1 MSYTELTVWT
11 RGIIMDKEGRD
22 IVNSISA
29 SARQEGKYAQAM
41 ENYVDNPDR
50 TNCPTRKYCR
60 VSDSVLENE
69 LTYENEHP
77 NIVVLVEG
85 TMVKGWDYMRGMPPG
100 GTLVINTHYTPDYM
114 IRFVPGAER
123 LAQLVCVDAA
133 KLADH
138 KWLYYR
144 LGQLGLDRL
153 STEGAAERNKDIAPD
168 IAAPL
173 IAAVVKA
180 TGVVKRE
187 TIQPMIANKKAFE
200 MALNELHILPLNQW
214 PRRKDHMS
222 TKGTR
227 IPDWLTVP
235 FAGITPA
242 PTQEKGQDL
251 FPTGNWRSIRPVYR
265 DKLPPCNNACGTNEK
280 IQGYLDLVKRGKY
293 LDAYALIK
301 EDMPFPSV
309 TGRVC
314 YHPCE
319 QACNRGQYDE
329 AISIRAVE
337 RFLGDLGQ
345 ALPRDVV
352 KPGKPNGKTV
362 AVVGS
367 GPAGHSAAYQL
378 ARLGYKVTI
387 LEKSPKAGGLNRGGI
402 PDWVLPQHVLDREI
416 ERLVELGVTIKTNV
430 EAGKDITWDDL
441 KKNYDACVLAVGL
454 TEPNSVR
461 AEGENKDGVIYGLPF
476 LRDIG
481 MGTSKVKL
489 GSRVAVIGGG
499 NTAIDCA
506 REALRQ
512 GAVEVTMITVESN
525 PQEMP
530 CVPEDLHD
538 MVEEGVELLH
548 GRAMTAAIGNGKV
561 EALHLYPA
569 RFSGAINASPITVN
583 KEAPVV
589 RFAVDNVII
598 AIGQRAAL
606 GWLPPEFKNERGTIK
621 IDRFGRLGDT
631 NFFAAGDVVQLG
643 SGQPLMV
650 VNAVGDGKRVA
661 FNLDKALRGEPLQP
675 RKIPVDVIMDLNRM
689 NMTYFPHFPR
699 VKQSMLN
706 PTSRRKT
713 QEEVIQSFT
722 EEQAIEEASRCFSC
736 GTCNACDNCYL
747 VCPEPCI
754 VRSARSNGLYKILV
768 DYCKGCRV
776 CIEECPTGCLE
787 GVPELDF
794 DTGVV
799 RMDTAFAISP
809 GLHGRQAQE
818 LVNLASRPA
827 KEI

>member
-1 MSYTELTVWT
+1 
-11 RGIIMDKEGRD
+11 
-22 IVNSISA
+22 
-29 SARQEGKYAQAM
+29 
-41 ENYVDNPDR
+41 
-50 TNCPTRKYCR
+50 
-60 VSDSVLENE
+60 
-69 LTYENEHP
+69 
-77 NIVVLVEG
+77 
-85 TMVKGWDYMRGMPPG
+85 
-100 GTLVINTHYTPDYM
+100 
-114 IRFVPGAER
+114 
-123 LAQLVCVDAA
+123 
-133 KLADH
+133 
-138 KWLYYR
+138 
-144 LGQLGLDRL
+144 
-153 STEGAAERNKDIAPD
+153 
-168 IAAPL
+168 
-173 IAAVVKA
+173 
-180 TGVVKRE
+180 
-187 TIQPMIANKKAFE
+187 
-200 MALNELHILPLNQW
+200 
-214 PRRKDHMS
+214 MS
-222 TKGTR
+222 TKGTH
-227 IPDWLTVP
+227 IPDWLNVP

-242 PTQEKGQDL
+242 PSQEKGQDL

-345 ALPRDVV
+345 ALARDVV
-352 KPGKPNGKTV
+352 KAGTPNGKKV
-362 AVVGS
+362 AVIGS

-402 PDWVLPQHVLDREI
+402 PDWVLPQAVLDREI
-416 ERLVELGVTIKTNV
+416 QRLVELGIEIKTNV
-430 EAGKDITWDDL
+430 EVGKDVTLEDL
-441 KKNYDACVLAVGL
+441 KKNYDATVFAVGL
-454 TEPNSVR
+454 TESNSAR
-461 AEGENKDGVIYGLPF
+461 AEGENKPGVVFGLPF

-489 GSRVAVIGGG
+489 GPRVAVIGGG

-512 GAVEVTMITVESN
+512 GAVEVTMITIEAN

-530 CVPEDLHD
+530 ASPEDLHD
-538 MVEEGVELLH
+538 MLEEGVELIH
-548 GRAMTAAIGNGKV
+548 GLAMTAVLGEGKV
-561 EALHLYPA
+561 EALQLHPA
-569 RFSGAINASPITVN
+569 RFTGKINASPIAIDR
-583 KEAPVV
+583 EAPAK

-598 AIGQRAAL
+598 AVGQKAKLDWMPA
-606 GWLPPEFKNERGTIK
+606 EFKTERGTIK
-621 IDRFGRLGDT
+621 IDEFGRIGNT

-661 FNLDKALRGEPLQP
+661 FNLDKVLRSIPIEPRTVP
-675 RKIPVDVIMDLNRM
+675 IDVIVDLNRM

-699 VKQSMLN
+699 VKQAMLA
-706 PTSRRKT
+706 PKARRGT
-713 QEEVIQSFT
+713 QQEVILAYS
-722 EEQAIEEASRCFSC
+722 EEQASEEASRCFSC

-754 VRSARSNGLYKILV
+754 VRSVRSNGLYKILV

-799 RMDTAFAISP
+799 RMDTAFAISQ
-809 GLHGRQAQE
+809 GLHGRQAEE
-818 LVNLASRPA
+818 LRNLGDRPA
-827 KEI
+827 KSI

>member
-1 MSYTELTVWT
+1 
-11 RGIIMDKEGRD
+11 
-22 IVNSISA
+22 
-29 SARQEGKYAQAM
+29 
-41 ENYVDNPDR
+41 
-50 TNCPTRKYCR
+50 
-60 VSDSVLENE
+60 
-69 LTYENEHP
+69 
-77 NIVVLVEG
+77 
-85 TMVKGWDYMRGMPPG
+85 
-100 GTLVINTHYTPDYM
+100 
-114 IRFVPGAER
+114 
-123 LAQLVCVDAA
+123 
-133 KLADH
+133 
-138 KWLYYR
+138 
-144 LGQLGLDRL
+144 
-153 STEGAAERNKDIAPD
+153 
-168 IAAPL
+168 
-173 IAAVVKA
+173 
-180 TGVVKRE
+180 
-187 TIQPMIANKKAFE
+187 
-200 MALNELHILPLNQW
+200 
-214 PRRKDHMS
+214 MS

-227 IPDWLTVP
+227 IPEWLTVP

-319 QACNRGQYDE
+319 TACNRGQYDE

-345 ALPRDVV
+345 ALQRDVV
-352 KPGKPNGKTV
+352 KPGKPNGKKV

-387 LEKSPKAGGLNRGGI
+387 LEKSPKSGGLNRGGI

-416 ERLVELGVTIKTNV
+416 ERLIELGIAIKTNTEV
-430 EAGKDITWDDL
+430 GKDVSWDSL
-441 KKNYDACVLAVGL
+441 KKEYDAVVLAVGL

-461 AEGENKDGVIYGLPF
+461 AEGENKEGVIYGLPF

-489 GSRVAVIGGG
+489 GARVAVIGGG
-499 NTAIDCA
+499 NTGIDCA

-512 GAVEVTMITVESN
+512 GAVEVTMITVEGN
-525 PQEMP
+525 PKEMP

-538 MVEEGVELLH
+538 MLEEGVELIH
-548 GRAMTAAIGNGKV
+548 GRAMTAMLGNGKV
-561 EALHLYPA
+561 EALQLYPA
-569 RFSGAINASPITVN
+569 KFSGAINASPITIN
-583 KEAPVV
+583 KEAAAEK
-589 RFAVDNVII
+589 FAVDNVIV
-598 AIGQRAAL
+598 AVGQHASL
-606 GWLPPEFKNERGTIK
+606 NWLPQEFKTDRGTINV
-621 IDRFGRLGDT
+621 DRFGRLGNT
-631 NFFAAGDVVQLG
+631 NFFAAGDIVQLG

-661 FNLDKALRGEPLQP
+661 FNLDKALRGEALEP
-675 RKIPVDVIMDLNRM
+675 RKIAIDVIVDLNRM

-699 VKQSMLN
+699 VKQGMLN
-706 PTSRRKT
+706 PTSRKKT
-713 QEEVIQSFT
+713 QDEVILAFT
-722 EEQAIEEASRCFSC
+722 EEQAVEEASRCFSC

-754 VRSARSNGLYKILV
+754 VRSDRSNGLYKILV

-794 DTGVV
+794 DAGVI
-799 RMDTAFAISP
+799 RMDTAFAITP

-818 LVNLASRPA
+818 LVNMASRPA

>member
-1 MSYTELTVWT
+1 
-11 RGIIMDKEGRD
+11 
-22 IVNSISA
+22 
-29 SARQEGKYAQAM
+29 
-41 ENYVDNPDR
+41 
-50 TNCPTRKYCR
+50 
-60 VSDSVLENE
+60 
-69 LTYENEHP
+69 
-77 NIVVLVEG
+77 
-85 TMVKGWDYMRGMPPG
+85 
-100 GTLVINTHYTPDYM
+100 
-114 IRFVPGAER
+114 
-123 LAQLVCVDAA
+123 
-133 KLADH
+133 
-138 KWLYYR
+138 
-144 LGQLGLDRL
+144 
-153 STEGAAERNKDIAPD
+153 
-168 IAAPL
+168 
-173 IAAVVKA
+173 
-180 TGVVKRE
+180 
-187 TIQPMIANKKAFE
+187 
-200 MALNELHILPLNQW
+200 
-214 PRRKDHMS
+214 MS
-222 TKGTR
+222 TKGTH

-251 FPTGNWRSIRPVYR
+251 FPTGNWRAIRPVYR
-265 DKLPPCNNACGTNEK
+265 DKMPPCNNACGTNEK

-293 LDAYALIK
+293 IDAYALIK

-345 ALPRDVV
+345 ALARDVV
-352 KPGKPNGKTV
+352 KAGPPNGKKV

-378 ARLGYKVTI
+378 ARLGYAVTI

-416 ERLVELGVTIKTNV
+416 ERLVELGITIKTNIEV
-430 EAGKDITWDDL
+430 GKDITLDDL
-441 KKNYDACVLAVGL
+441 KKNYDATVFAVGL

-461 AEGENKDGVIYGLPF
+461 AEGENKPGVLYGLPF

-489 GSRVAVIGGG
+489 GPRVAVIGGG

-512 GAVEVTMITVESN
+512 GAVEVTMITVEAN

-530 CVPEDLHD
+530 AVPEDLHD
-538 MVEEGVELLH
+538 MLEEGVELMH
-548 GRAMTAAIGNGKV
+548 GMAMTAVLGDGRV
-561 EALHLYPA
+561 EALQLHPA
-569 RFSGAINASPITVN
+569 RFTGKINASPIAINRDVPA
-583 KEAPVV
+583 K

-598 AIGQRAAL
+598 AVGQRASL
-606 GWLPPEFKNERGTIK
+606 GWLPAEYKTERGTIK
-621 IDRFGRLGDT
+621 IDQFGHIADT
-631 NFFAAGDVVQLG
+631 NFFAAGDVVQIG

-661 FNLDKALRGEPLQP
+661 FNLDKVLRGVPLEP
-675 RKIPVDVIMDLNRM
+675 RTVAIDIITDLNRM
-689 NMTYFPHFPR
+689 NMTYFPHFSR
-699 VKQSMLN
+699 VKQAMLA
-706 PTSRRKT
+706 PVSRRTT
-713 QEEVIQSFT
+713 QNEVILSYS
-722 EEQAIEEASRCFSC
+722 EEQAIAEASRCFSC

-754 VRSARSNGLYKILV
+754 ARSDRSNGLYKILV

-799 RMDTAFAISP
+799 RMETAFAITQ
-809 GLHGRQAQE
+809 GLHGRQAEQ
-818 LVNLASRPA
+818 LMQLAEAPA
-827 KEI
+827 KHI

>member
-1 MSYTELTVWT
+1 
-11 RGIIMDKEGRD
+11 
-22 IVNSISA
+22 
-29 SARQEGKYAQAM
+29 
-41 ENYVDNPDR
+41 
-50 TNCPTRKYCR
+50 
-60 VSDSVLENE
+60 
-69 LTYENEHP
+69 
-77 NIVVLVEG
+77 
-85 TMVKGWDYMRGMPPG
+85 
-100 GTLVINTHYTPDYM
+100 
-114 IRFVPGAER
+114 
-123 LAQLVCVDAA
+123 
-133 KLADH
+133 
-138 KWLYYR
+138 
-144 LGQLGLDRL
+144 
-153 STEGAAERNKDIAPD
+153 
-168 IAAPL
+168 
-173 IAAVVKA
+173 
-180 TGVVKRE
+180 
-187 TIQPMIANKKAFE
+187 
-200 MALNELHILPLNQW
+200 
-214 PRRKDHMS
+214 MS

-227 IPDWLTVP
+227 IPEWLTVP

-319 QACNRGQYDE
+319 TACNRGQYDE

-345 ALPRDVV
+345 ALQRDVV
-352 KPGKPNGKTV
+352 RPGKPNGKKV

-416 ERLVELGVTIKTNV
+416 ERLIELGIAIKTNTEV
-430 EAGKDITWDDL
+430 GKDVSWDSL
-441 KKNYDACVLAVGL
+441 KKDYDAVVLAVGL
-454 TEPNSVR
+454 TEPNNVR
-461 AEGENKDGVIYGLPF
+461 AEGENKQGVIYGLPF

-481 MGTSKVKL
+481 MDTSKVKL
-489 GSRVAVIGGG
+489 GPRVAVIGGG

-512 GAVEVTMITVESN
+512 GAVEVTMITVEGN

-538 MVEEGVELLH
+538 MLEEGVELIH
-548 GRAMTAAIGNGKV
+548 GRAMTAVLGNGKV
-561 EALHLYPA
+561 EALQLYPA
-569 RFSGAINASPITVN
+569 KFSGAINASPIAIN
-583 KEAPVV
+583 KDVAAEK
-589 RFAVDNVII
+589 FAVDNVII
-598 AIGQRAAL
+598 AVGQHASL
-606 GWLPPEFKNERGTIK
+606 NWLPQEFKTEGGTIK
-621 IDRFGRLGDT
+621 VDRFGRLGDT
-631 NFFAAGDVVQLG
+631 NFFAAGDIVQLG

-661 FNLDKALRGEPLQP
+661 FNLDKALRGEVLEP
-675 RKIPVDVIMDLNRM
+675 RKIAIDVIVDLNRM

-699 VKQSMLN
+699 VKQGMLN
-706 PTSRRKT
+706 PTSRKKT
-713 QEEVIQSFT
+713 QDEVILAFT
-722 EEQAIEEASRCFSC
+722 EEQAVEEAGRCFSC

-754 VRSARSNGLYKILV
+754 ARSDRSNGLYKILV

-794 DTGVV
+794 DAGVV
-799 RMDTAFAISP
+799 RMDTAFAITP

-818 LVNLASRPA
+818 LANMASRPA

>member
-1 MSYTELTVWT
+1 
-11 RGIIMDKEGRD
+11 
-22 IVNSISA
+22 
-29 SARQEGKYAQAM
+29 
-41 ENYVDNPDR
+41 
-50 TNCPTRKYCR
+50 
-60 VSDSVLENE
+60 
-69 LTYENEHP
+69 
-77 NIVVLVEG
+77 
-85 TMVKGWDYMRGMPPG
+85 
-100 GTLVINTHYTPDYM
+100 
-114 IRFVPGAER
+114 
-123 LAQLVCVDAA
+123 
-133 KLADH
+133 
-138 KWLYYR
+138 
-144 LGQLGLDRL
+144 
-153 STEGAAERNKDIAPD
+153 
-168 IAAPL
+168 
-173 IAAVVKA
+173 
-180 TGVVKRE
+180 
-187 TIQPMIANKKAFE
+187 
-200 MALNELHILPLNQW
+200 
-214 PRRKDHMS
+214 MS

-227 IPDWLTVP
+227 IPEWLTVP

-319 QACNRGQYDE
+319 TACNRGQYDE

-345 ALPRDVV
+345 ALQRDVV
-352 KPGKPNGKTV
+352 KPGKPNGKKV

-402 PDWVLPQHVLDREI
+402 PDWVLPQDVLDREV
-416 ERLVELGVTIKTNV
+416 ERLIELGIAIKTNTEV
-430 EAGKDITWDDL
+430 GKDVSWDSL
-441 KKNYDACVLAVGL
+441 KKEYDAVVLAVGL
-454 TEPNSVR
+454 AEPNSVR
-461 AEGENKDGVIYGLPF
+461 AEGENKQGVIYGLPF

-489 GSRVAVIGGG
+489 GARVAVIGGG

-512 GAVEVTMITVESN
+512 GAVEVTMITVEGN
-525 PQEMP
+525 PKEMP
-530 CVPEDLHD
+530 CVPEDFHD
-538 MVEEGVELLH
+538 MTEEGVELVH
-548 GRAMTAAIGNGKV
+548 GRAMTAVLGNGKV
-561 EALHLYPA
+561 EALQLHPA
-569 RFSGAINASPITVN
+569 KFSGAINASPITIN
-583 KEAPVV
+583 KDVAAEK
-589 RFAVDNVII
+589 FAVDNVIV
-598 AIGQRAAL
+598 AVGQHASLA
-606 GWLPPEFKNERGTIK
+606 WLPAEFKSERGTIK
-621 IDRFGRLGDT
+621 VDRFGRLGDT
-631 NFFAAGDVVQLG
+631 NFFAAGDIVQLG

-661 FNLDKALRGEPLQP
+661 FNLDKALRGESLEP
-675 RKIPVDVIMDLNRM
+675 RKIAIDVIVDLNRM

-699 VKQSMLN
+699 VKQGMLN
-706 PTSRRKT
+706 PTSRKKT
-713 QEEVIQSFT
+713 QDEVILAFT
-722 EEQAIEEASRCFSC
+722 EEQAVEEAGRCFSC

-754 VRSARSNGLYKILV
+754 ARSDRSNGLYKILV

-794 DTGVV
+794 DAGVV

-818 LVNLASRPA
+818 LANLASRPA
-827 KEI
+827 KEL

>member
-1 MSYTELTVWT
+1 
-11 RGIIMDKEGRD
+11 
-22 IVNSISA
+22 
-29 SARQEGKYAQAM
+29 
-41 ENYVDNPDR
+41 
-50 TNCPTRKYCR
+50 
-60 VSDSVLENE
+60 
-69 LTYENEHP
+69 
-77 NIVVLVEG
+77 
-85 TMVKGWDYMRGMPPG
+85 
-100 GTLVINTHYTPDYM
+100 
-114 IRFVPGAER
+114 
-123 LAQLVCVDAA
+123 
-133 KLADH
+133 
-138 KWLYYR
+138 
-144 LGQLGLDRL
+144 
-153 STEGAAERNKDIAPD
+153 
-168 IAAPL
+168 
-173 IAAVVKA
+173 
-180 TGVVKRE
+180 
-187 TIQPMIANKKAFE
+187 
-200 MALNELHILPLNQW
+200 
-214 PRRKDHMS
+214 MS
-222 TKGTR
+222 TKGTH
-227 IPDWLTVP
+227 IPDWLKVP

-319 QACNRGQYDE
+319 QACNRGKYDE

-345 ALPRDVV
+345 ALKKDVV
-352 KPGKPNGKTV
+352 KPGKPNGKKV

-416 ERLVELGVTIKTNV
+416 ERLEELGITIKTGV
-430 EAGKDITWDDL
+430 EVGKDVTWDDL
-441 KKNYDACVLAVGL
+441 KKDYDACVLAVGL

-461 AEGENKDGVIYGLPF
+461 AEGENKEGVHYGLPF

-489 GSRVAVIGGG
+489 GPRVAVIGGG

-512 GAVEVTMITVESN
+512 GAVEVTMITVEGN

-530 CVPEDLHD
+530 ASPEDLHD
-538 MVEEGVELLH
+538 MVEEGVDLWH
-548 GRAMTAAIGNGKV
+548 GRAMTAVLGNGKV
-561 EALHLYPA
+561 ESLQLHPA

-583 KEAPVV
+583 REAPAEQ
-589 RFAVDNVII
+589 FAVDNVII
-598 AIGQRAAL
+598 AVGQRASLA
-606 GWLPPEFKNERGTIK
+606 WLPDEFKNERGTIK

-631 NFFAAGDVVQLG
+631 NFFAAGDIVQLG
-643 SGQPLMV
+643 MGQPLMV

-661 FNLDKALRGEPLQP
+661 FNLDKVMQGEPLQP
-675 RKIPVDVIMDLNRM
+675 RTIAIDVLMDLNRM

-699 VKQSMLN
+699 VQQGMLS
-706 PTSRRKT
+706 PVTRRKT
-713 QEEVIQSFT
+713 QDEVIQAFS
-722 EEQAIEEASRCFSC
+722 EEQAVEEANRCFSC

-754 VRSARSNGLYKILV
+754 ARPERSNGLYKILI

-794 DTGVV
+794 DSGVV
-799 RMDTAFAISP
+799 RMDTAFAITQ
-809 GLHGRQAQE
+809 GLHGRQAEE
-818 LVNLASRPA
+818 LRNLAERPA
-827 KEI
+827 KNI

>member
-1 MSYTELTVWT
+1 
-11 RGIIMDKEGRD
+11 
-22 IVNSISA
+22 
-29 SARQEGKYAQAM
+29 
-41 ENYVDNPDR
+41 
-50 TNCPTRKYCR
+50 
-60 VSDSVLENE
+60 
-69 LTYENEHP
+69 
-77 NIVVLVEG
+77 
-85 TMVKGWDYMRGMPPG
+85 
-100 GTLVINTHYTPDYM
+100 
-114 IRFVPGAER
+114 
-123 LAQLVCVDAA
+123 
-133 KLADH
+133 
-138 KWLYYR
+138 
-144 LGQLGLDRL
+144 
-153 STEGAAERNKDIAPD
+153 
-168 IAAPL
+168 
-173 IAAVVKA
+173 
-180 TGVVKRE
+180 
-187 TIQPMIANKKAFE
+187 
-200 MALNELHILPLNQW
+200 
-214 PRRKDHMS
+214 MS
-222 TKGTR
+222 TKGTK
-227 IPDWLTVP
+227 IPERLQIP

-242 PTQEKGQDL
+242 PLQEKGQDL
-251 FPTGNWRSIRPVYR
+251 FPTGNWRAIRPVYR

-319 QACNRGQYDE
+319 QACNRGKYDE

-345 ALPRDVV
+345 ALKHDVV
-352 KPGKPNGKTV
+352 KAGAPNGKKV

-387 LEKSPKAGGLNRGGI
+387 FEKSPKAGGLNRGGI
-402 PDWVLPQHVLDREI
+402 PDWVLPQDVLDREI
-416 ERLVELGVTIKTNV
+416 ERLVDLGITIKTNAEV
-430 EAGKDITWDDL
+430 GKDVSWDDL

-454 TEPNSVR
+454 IEPNTVR

-489 GSRVAVIGGG
+489 GPRVAVIGGG

-512 GAVEVTMITVESN
+512 GAVEVTMITVEGH
-525 PQEMP
+525 PGEMP
-530 CVPEDLHD
+530 AVPEDLHD
-538 MVEEGVELLH
+538 MLEEGVELIH
-548 GRAMTAAIGNGKV
+548 GRAVTMVHGDVKV
-561 EALHLYPA
+561 EALQLHPA
-569 RFSGAINASPITVN
+569 RFSGAINASPIHIDRDA
-583 KEAPVV
+583 APE

-598 AIGQRAAL
+598 AVGQHASLA
-606 GWLPPEFKNERGTIK
+606 WLPAEFKNERGTIK
-621 IDRFGRLGDT
+621 MDRFGRLGDT
-631 NFFAAGDVVQLG
+631 KFFAAGDIAQVG

-661 FNLDKALRGEPLQP
+661 FNLDRVLRGVALEPRQ
-675 RKIPVDVIMDLNRM
+675 IPVDVIFDLNRM

-699 VKQSMLN
+699 VQQTLLP
-706 PTSRRKT
+706 PTTRKKT
-713 QEEVIQSFT
+713 QDEVIQAYT

-754 VRSARSNGLYKILV
+754 VRDVRSNGLYKILV

-809 GLHGRQAQE
+809 GLHGRQAEE
-818 LVNLASRPA
+818 LRHLGDRAA
-827 KEI
+827 KSI

>member
-1 MSYTELTVWT
+1 
-11 RGIIMDKEGRD
+11 
-22 IVNSISA
+22 
-29 SARQEGKYAQAM
+29 
-41 ENYVDNPDR
+41 
-50 TNCPTRKYCR
+50 
-60 VSDSVLENE
+60 
-69 LTYENEHP
+69 
-77 NIVVLVEG
+77 
-85 TMVKGWDYMRGMPPG
+85 
-100 GTLVINTHYTPDYM
+100 
-114 IRFVPGAER
+114 
-123 LAQLVCVDAA
+123 
-133 KLADH
+133 
-138 KWLYYR
+138 
-144 LGQLGLDRL
+144 
-153 STEGAAERNKDIAPD
+153 
-168 IAAPL
+168 
-173 IAAVVKA
+173 
-180 TGVVKRE
+180 
-187 TIQPMIANKKAFE
+187 
-200 MALNELHILPLNQW
+200 
-214 PRRKDHMS
+214 MS

-227 IPDWLTVP
+227 IPEWLTVP

-319 QACNRGQYDE
+319 TACNRGQYDE

-345 ALPRDVV
+345 ALQRDVV
-352 KPGKPNGKTV
+352 KPGKPNGKKV

-402 PDWVLPQHVLDREI
+402 PDWVLPQDVLDREI
-416 ERLVELGVTIKTNV
+416 ERLIELGIAIKTNTEV
-430 EAGKDITWDDL
+430 GKDVSWDSL
-441 KKNYDACVLAVGL
+441 KKEYDAVVLAVGL

-461 AEGENKDGVIYGLPF
+461 AEGENKQGVIYGLPF

-489 GSRVAVIGGG
+489 GARVAVIGGG

-512 GAVEVTMITVESN
+512 GAVEVTMITVEGN
-525 PQEMP
+525 PKEMP

-538 MVEEGVELLH
+538 MLEEGVELIH
-548 GRAMTAAIGNGKV
+548 GKAVTSVLGNGKV
-561 EALHLYPA
+561 EALQLHPA
-569 RFSGAINASPITVN
+569 KFSGAINASPITIN
-583 KEAPVV
+583 KEVAAEK
-589 RFAVDNVII
+589 FAVDNVII
-598 AIGQRAAL
+598 AVGQHSSLA
-606 GWLPPEFKNERGTIK
+606 WLPAEFKTERGSIK

-631 NFFAAGDVVQLG
+631 NFFAAGDIVQLG

-661 FNLDKALRGEPLQP
+661 FNMDKALRGEALEP
-675 RKIPVDVIMDLNRM
+675 RKIAIDVIVDLNRM

-699 VKQSMLN
+699 VKQDMLN
-706 PTSRRKT
+706 PTSRKKT
-713 QEEVIQSFT
+713 QEEVILAFT
-722 EEQAIEEASRCFSC
+722 EEQAVEEAGRCFSC

-754 VRSARSNGLYKILV
+754 ARSDRSNGLYKILV

-794 DTGVV
+794 DAGVV
-799 RMDTAFAISP
+799 RMDTAFAITP

-818 LVNLASRPA
+818 LANLASRPA
-827 KEI
+827 KEL

>member
-1 MSYTELTVWT
+1 
-11 RGIIMDKEGRD
+11 
-22 IVNSISA
+22 
-29 SARQEGKYAQAM
+29 
-41 ENYVDNPDR
+41 
-50 TNCPTRKYCR
+50 
-60 VSDSVLENE
+60 
-69 LTYENEHP
+69 
-77 NIVVLVEG
+77 
-85 TMVKGWDYMRGMPPG
+85 
-100 GTLVINTHYTPDYM
+100 
-114 IRFVPGAER
+114 
-123 LAQLVCVDAA
+123 
-133 KLADH
+133 
-138 KWLYYR
+138 
-144 LGQLGLDRL
+144 
-153 STEGAAERNKDIAPD
+153 
-168 IAAPL
+168 
-173 IAAVVKA
+173 
-180 TGVVKRE
+180 
-187 TIQPMIANKKAFE
+187 
-200 MALNELHILPLNQW
+200 
-214 PRRKDHMS
+214 MS

-242 PTQEKGQDL
+242 PSQEKGQDL
-251 FPTGNWRSIRPVYR
+251 FPTGNWRAIRPVYR
-265 DKLPPCNNACGTNEK
+265 DKMPPCNNACGTNEK

-345 ALPRDVV
+345 TLARDVV
-352 KPGKPNGKTV
+352 KAGPPNGRKV

-378 ARLGYKVTI
+378 ARLGYQVTI

-416 ERLVELGVTIKTNV
+416 ERLVQLGVTIKTNV
-430 EAGKDITWDDL
+430 EVGKDISWEDL
-441 KKNYDACVLAVGL
+441 KKNYDGVVLAVGL

-481 MGTSKVKL
+481 MGTSKVEL
-489 GSRVAVIGGG
+489 GPRVAIIGGG

-512 GAVEVTMITVESN
+512 GAVEVVMITVEAN
-525 PQEMP
+525 PHEMP

-538 MVEEGVELLH
+538 MLQEGVELMH
-548 GRAMTAAIGNGKV
+548 GRAMTAVLGNGKV
-561 EALHLYPA
+561 EALQLYPA
-569 RFSGAINASPITVN
+569 RFSGAINASPIIVN
-583 KEAPVV
+583 REAPAE

-598 AIGQRAAL
+598 AVGQRASLA
-606 GWLPPEFKNERGTIK
+606 WLPVEFRTERGTIK
-621 IDRFGRLGDT
+621 VDQFGRIGNT

-643 SGQPLMV
+643 SGQQLMV

-661 FNLDKALRGEPLQP
+661 FNLDKLLCGEPLQP
-675 RKIPVDVIMDLNRM
+675 RKVPVDVIVDLNRM

-699 VKQSMLN
+699 IKQAMLA
-706 PTSRRKT
+706 PASRRHT
-713 QEEVIQSFT
+713 QQEVILGYS
-722 EEQAIEEASRCFSC
+722 EEQASDEASRCFSC

-799 RMDTAFAISP
+799 RMDTAFAINP
-809 GLHGRQAQE
+809 GLHGRQTEE
-818 LVNLASRPA
+818 LLNLANRPA
-827 KEI
+827 KVI

>member
-1 MSYTELTVWT
+1 
-11 RGIIMDKEGRD
+11 
-22 IVNSISA
+22 
-29 SARQEGKYAQAM
+29 
-41 ENYVDNPDR
+41 
-50 TNCPTRKYCR
+50 
-60 VSDSVLENE
+60 
-69 LTYENEHP
+69 
-77 NIVVLVEG
+77 
-85 TMVKGWDYMRGMPPG
+85 
-100 GTLVINTHYTPDYM
+100 
-114 IRFVPGAER
+114 
-123 LAQLVCVDAA
+123 
-133 KLADH
+133 
-138 KWLYYR
+138 
-144 LGQLGLDRL
+144 
-153 STEGAAERNKDIAPD
+153 
-168 IAAPL
+168 
-173 IAAVVKA
+173 
-180 TGVVKRE
+180 
-187 TIQPMIANKKAFE
+187 
-200 MALNELHILPLNQW
+200 
-214 PRRKDHMS
+214 MS

-242 PTQEKGQDL
+242 PSQEKGQDL

-345 ALPRDVV
+345 ALAKDVV
-352 KPGKPNGKTV
+352 KAGKPNGKKV

-387 LEKSPKAGGLNRGGI
+387 LERSPKAGGLNRGGI
-402 PDWVLPQHVLDREI
+402 PDWVLPQSVLDREI
-416 ERLVELGVTIKTNV
+416 ERLVELGIEIKTNV
-430 EAGKDITWDDL
+430 EVGKDITLDQL
-441 KKNYDACVLAVGL
+441 KKNYDATVFCVGL
-454 TEPNSVR
+454 TEPNSAR
-461 AEGENKDGVIYGLPF
+461 AEGEDKPGVIFGLPF

-489 GSRVAVIGGG
+489 GPRVAVIGGG

-512 GAVEVTMITVESN
+512 GAVEVTMITVEGN
-525 PQEMP
+525 KQEMP
-530 CVPEDLHD
+530 ASPEDLHD
-538 MVEEGVELLH
+538 MLEEGVELMH
-548 GRAMTAAIGNGKV
+548 GRAMTAVLGNGKV
-561 EALHLYPA
+561 ESIQLHSA
-569 RFSGAINASPITVN
+569 RFTGKINASPIAID
-583 KEAPVV
+583 KEGAGEK
-589 RFAVDNVII
+589 FAVDNVII
-598 AIGQRAAL
+598 AVGQKAKL
-606 GWLPPEFKNERGTIK
+606 DWLPAEYKNERGAIK
-621 IDRFGRLGDT
+621 VDAFGRIADT
-631 NFFAAGDVVQLG
+631 NFFAAGDVTQLG
-643 SGQPLMV
+643 AGQPLMV

-661 FNLDKALRGEPLQP
+661 FNLDKVLHNIPLEPRTVP
-675 RKIPVDVIMDLNRM
+675 IDVIVDLNRM

-699 VKQSMLN
+699 VKQGMLA
-706 PTSRRKT
+706 PAPRKIT
-713 QEEVIQSFT
+713 QAEVILPYS
-722 EEQAIEEASRCFSC
+722 EEEASLEASRCFSC

-754 VRSARSNGLYKILV
+754 VRSTRSNGLYKILV

-794 DTGVV
+794 DTGVI
-799 RMDTAFAISP
+799 RMETAFAISQ
-809 GLHGRQAQE
+809 GLHGRQAEE
-818 LVNLASRPA
+818 LVNLGDRPA
-827 KEI
+827 KSI

>member
-1 MSYTELTVWT
+1 
-11 RGIIMDKEGRD
+11 
-22 IVNSISA
+22 
-29 SARQEGKYAQAM
+29 
-41 ENYVDNPDR
+41 
-50 TNCPTRKYCR
+50 
-60 VSDSVLENE
+60 
-69 LTYENEHP
+69 
-77 NIVVLVEG
+77 
-85 TMVKGWDYMRGMPPG
+85 
-100 GTLVINTHYTPDYM
+100 
-114 IRFVPGAER
+114 
-123 LAQLVCVDAA
+123 
-133 KLADH
+133 
-138 KWLYYR
+138 
-144 LGQLGLDRL
+144 
-153 STEGAAERNKDIAPD
+153 
-168 IAAPL
+168 
-173 IAAVVKA
+173 
-180 TGVVKRE
+180 
-187 TIQPMIANKKAFE
+187 
-200 MALNELHILPLNQW
+200 
-214 PRRKDHMS
+214 MS

-227 IPDWLTVP
+227 IPEWLTVP

-319 QACNRGQYDE
+319 TACNRGQYDE

-345 ALPRDVV
+345 ALQRDVV
-352 KPGKPNGKTV
+352 KPGKPNGKKV

-402 PDWVLPQHVLDREI
+402 PDWVLPQDVLDREI
-416 ERLVELGVTIKTNV
+416 ERLIELGIAIKTNTEV
-430 EAGKDITWDDL
+430 GKDVSWDSL
-441 KKNYDACVLAVGL
+441 KKDYDAVVLAVGL

-461 AEGENKDGVIYGLPF
+461 AEGENKQGAIYGLPF

-489 GSRVAVIGGG
+489 GARVAVIGGG

-512 GAVEVTMITVESN
+512 GAVEVTMITVEGN
-525 PQEMP
+525 PKEMP

-538 MVEEGVELLH
+538 MLEEGVELIH
-548 GRAMTAAIGNGKV
+548 GKAVTAVLGNGKV
-561 EALHLYPA
+561 EALQLYPA
-569 RFSGAINASPITVN
+569 KFSGAINASPITIN
-583 KEAPVV
+583 KDVAAEK
-589 RFAVDNVII
+589 FAVDNVII
-598 AIGQRAAL
+598 AVGQHSSLA
-606 GWLPPEFKNERGTIK
+606 WLPAEFKTERGSIK

-631 NFFAAGDVVQLG
+631 NFFAAGDIVQLG

-661 FNLDKALRGEPLQP
+661 FNLDKALRGEALEP
-675 RKIPVDVIMDLNRM
+675 RKIAIDVIVDLNRM

-699 VKQSMLN
+699 VQQAMLN
-706 PTSRRKT
+706 PTSRKKT
-713 QEEVIQSFT
+713 QDEVILAFT
-722 EEQAIEEASRCFSC
+722 EEQAVEEAGRCFSC

-754 VRSARSNGLYKILV
+754 ARSDRSNGLYKILV

-794 DTGVV
+794 DAGVV
-799 RMDTAFAISP
+799 RMDTAFAITP

-818 LVNLASRPA
+818 LATLASRPA

>member
-1 MSYTELTVWT
+1 
-11 RGIIMDKEGRD
+11 
-22 IVNSISA
+22 
-29 SARQEGKYAQAM
+29 
-41 ENYVDNPDR
+41 
-50 TNCPTRKYCR
+50 
-60 VSDSVLENE
+60 
-69 LTYENEHP
+69 
-77 NIVVLVEG
+77 
-85 TMVKGWDYMRGMPPG
+85 
-100 GTLVINTHYTPDYM
+100 
-114 IRFVPGAER
+114 
-123 LAQLVCVDAA
+123 
-133 KLADH
+133 
-138 KWLYYR
+138 
-144 LGQLGLDRL
+144 
-153 STEGAAERNKDIAPD
+153 
-168 IAAPL
+168 
-173 IAAVVKA
+173 
-180 TGVVKRE
+180 
-187 TIQPMIANKKAFE
+187 
-200 MALNELHILPLNQW
+200 
-214 PRRKDHMS
+214 MS

-242 PTQEKGQDL
+242 PSQEKGQDL

-319 QACNRGQYDE
+319 TACNRGQYDE

-345 ALPRDVV
+345 ALQRDVV
-352 KPGKPNGKTV
+352 KPGKPNGKKV

-378 ARLGYKVTI
+378 ARLGYQVTI

-402 PDWVLPQHVLDREI
+402 PDWVLPAHILDREL
-416 ERLVELGVTIKTNV
+416 ERLTELGVAIKTNV
-430 EAGKDITWDDL
+430 EVGKDVSWDEL

-489 GSRVAVIGGG
+489 GARVAVIGGG

-512 GAVEVTMITVESN
+512 GAVEVTMITVEGN
-525 PQEMP
+525 PNEMP

-538 MVEEGVELLH
+538 MLEEGVELLH
-548 GRAMTAAIGNGKV
+548 GRAMTAVLGANKV
-561 EALHLYPA
+561 EALQLYPA
-569 RFSGAINASPITVN
+569 KFSGAINASPITVN
-583 KEAPVV
+583 RDVAAE

-598 AIGQRAAL
+598 AVGQHASL
-606 GWLPPEFKNERGTIK
+606 GWLPPEFKTDRGTIK

-631 NFFAAGDVVQLG
+631 NFFAAGDIVQLG

-661 FNLDKALRGEPLQP
+661 FNLDRALRGEVLEP
-675 RKIPVDVIMDLNRM
+675 RKIAIDVIVDLNRM

-699 VKQSMLN
+699 VQQGMLN
-706 PTSRRKT
+706 PASRKKT
-713 QEEVIQSFT
+713 QDEVILSYS
-722 EEQAIEEASRCFSC
+722 EEQAVEEASRCFSC

-754 VRSARSNGLYKILV
+754 VRSDRSNGLYKILV

-794 DTGVV
+794 DAGVV
-799 RMDTAFAISP
+799 RMDTAFAITP

-818 LVNLASRPA
+818 LVNMASRPA

>member
-1 MSYTELTVWT
+1 
-11 RGIIMDKEGRD
+11 
-22 IVNSISA
+22 
-29 SARQEGKYAQAM
+29 
-41 ENYVDNPDR
+41 
-50 TNCPTRKYCR
+50 
-60 VSDSVLENE
+60 
-69 LTYENEHP
+69 
-77 NIVVLVEG
+77 
-85 TMVKGWDYMRGMPPG
+85 
-100 GTLVINTHYTPDYM
+100 
-114 IRFVPGAER
+114 
-123 LAQLVCVDAA
+123 
-133 KLADH
+133 
-138 KWLYYR
+138 
-144 LGQLGLDRL
+144 
-153 STEGAAERNKDIAPD
+153 
-168 IAAPL
+168 
-173 IAAVVKA
+173 
-180 TGVVKRE
+180 
-187 TIQPMIANKKAFE
+187 
-200 MALNELHILPLNQW
+200 
-214 PRRKDHMS
+214 MS
-222 TKGTR
+222 TKGTQ
-227 IPDWLTVP
+227 IPEWLKVP

-251 FPTGNWRSIRPVYR
+251 FPTGNWRAIRPVYR

-319 QACNRGQYDE
+319 TACNRGKYDE

-345 ALPRDVV
+345 ALKQDVV
-352 KPGKPNGKTV
+352 KAGKPNGKKV

-402 PDWVLPQHVLDREI
+402 PDWVLPQEVLDREI
-416 ERLVELGVTIKTNV
+416 ERLKELGIEIKTNTEV
-430 EAGKDITWDDL
+430 GKDVSWDDL

-454 TEPNSVR
+454 TEPNSVK
-461 AEGENKDGVIYGLPF
+461 AEGEDKPGVLYGLPF

-489 GSRVAVIGGG
+489 GPRVAVIGGG

-512 GAVEVTMITVESN
+512 GALEVTMITVEGN
-525 PQEMP
+525 QQELP
-530 CVPEDLHD
+530 CVAEDLHD
-538 MVEEGVELLH
+538 MLEEGVELKH
-548 GRAMTAAIGNGKV
+548 GWAMTAVQGKGKV
-561 EALHLYPA
+561 ETLELHPA
-569 RFSGAINASPITVN
+569 KFSGAINASPIQVDRN
-583 KEAPVV
+583 SKPE

-598 AIGQRAAL
+598 AVGQHASL
-606 GWLPPEFKNERGTIK
+606 NWLPAEFTNERGTIK
-621 IDRFGRLGDT
+621 VDRFGRLGDT
-631 NFFAAGDVVQLG
+631 NFFAAGDIVQLG

-650 VNAVGDGKRVA
+650 VNAVGDGKRAA
-661 FNLDKALRGEPLQP
+661 FNLDKVVRGEELQP
-675 RKIPVDVIMDLNRM
+675 RTIAVDVIFDLNRM

-699 VKQSMLN
+699 VQQTLLPAK
-706 PTSRRKT
+706 TRRKT
-713 QEEVIQSFT
+713 QDEVIQSFT
-722 EEQAIEEASRCFSC
+722 EEQAVEEAGRCFSC

-754 VRSARSNGLYKILV
+754 ARPARSNGLYKILV

-799 RMDTAFAISP
+799 RMDTAFAISQ
-809 GLHGRQAQE
+809 GLHGRQAEE
-818 LVNLASRPA
+818 LRNLAERPA
-827 KEI
+827 KNI